1 MTSMKNLPNEDSPKY
16 LPNDEPKAEKCK
28 CESSV
33 AAGDKPENAALVAA
47 QNEELNRYPMEANDV
62 DVSLC
67 SSSLGLV
74 IILWAGTMPLIEYHN
89 SIALAPQ

>member
-1 MTSMKNLPNEDSPKY
+1 MTSMLNLPNEDSPKY

-47 QNEELNRYPMEANDV
+47 QNEE
-62 DVSLC
+62 SF
-67 SSSLGLV
+67 
-74 IILWAGTMPLIEYHN
+74 
-89 SIALAPQ
+89 IAV